1 MNIEMNKNGEVTIPR
16 VKARNYRLT
25 IYADDIFGDFV
36 LDDIAMIAT
45 KETNIRAEWTAE
57 SAGTEL
63 FRIGTPDKSSG
74 EYRHGYAQSPDHPLL
89 TEEYRLYW
97 AAYDF
102 FDEFPQGVMYKVGR
116 DDLAKALNYVHW
128 SVYGGKAND
137 KRPEPVYD
145 NVNNWTVLF
154 DRRVI

>member
-1 MNIEMNKNGEVTIPR
+1 M
-16 VKARNYRLT
+16 RNHLT
-25 IYADDIFGDFV
+25 
-36 LDDIAMIAT
+36 T
-45 KETNIRAEWTAE
+45 
-57 SAGTEL
+57 
-63 FRIGTPDKSSG
+63 
-74 EYRHGYAQSPDHPLL
+74 PLL

-154 DRRVI
+154 DPKVHRLKNKKMATFTVSSIHMRQTYCNELKINRSNSPAQKQPQETQTSTTQANPTPTSPTP